1 MPFSSA
7 LAIINVIEGAGLLIY
22 PLAVCSLA
30 MVFIICERAYAL
42 RRTAV
47 MPDDLV
53 DAIVRNR
60 PYSGGTHSTLARILE
75 FSEEHRH
82 EPDAVRAFARL
93 EINRLER
100 GVPYL
105 DIIYA
110 AAPLIGLTGTVTGLL
125 RVFATVS
132 PDSGLPDPVGFTQ
145 GVALALSATV
155 LGLCIAIPALVGGG
169 YLQRKVENYAVQVD
183 SLLERINS
191 RRNFGAAQSG
201 GTPGSSGA
209 HSSSLVS

>member
-1 MPFSSA
+1 M
-7 LAIINVIEGAGLLIY
+7 
-22 PLAVCSLA
+22 
-30 MVFIICERAYAL
+30 
-42 RRTAV
+42 
-47 MPDDLV
+47 
-53 DAIVRNR
+53 
-60 PYSGGTHSTLARILE
+60 LARILA

-132 PDSGLPDPVGFTQ
+132 PDSGLPDPVGFTA

-155 LGLCIAIPALVGGG
+155 LGLTIAIPALVFGG
-169 YLQRKVENYAVQVD
+169 YFQRKVENYAVQVD
-183 SLLERINS
+183 SLLERINT
-191 RRNFGAAQSG
+191 RRSSNAPPAGTAGPQAA
-201 GTPGSSGA
+201 A
-209 HSSSLVS
+209 AASSSSWPS

>member
-1 MPFSSA
+1 M
-7 LAIINVIEGAGLLIY
+7 
-22 PLAVCSLA
+22 
-30 MVFIICERAYAL
+30 
-42 RRTAV
+42 
-47 MPDDLV
+47 
-53 DAIVRNR
+53 
-60 PYSGGTHSTLARILE
+60 LARILA

-132 PDSGLPDPVGFTQ
+132 PDSGLPDPVGFTA

-155 LGLCIAIPALVGGG
+155 LGLTIAIPALVFGG
-169 YLQRKVENYAVQVD
+169 YFQRKVENYAVQVD
-183 SLLERINS
+183 SLLERINT
-191 RRNFGAAQSG
+191 RRSSNAPPAGTAGPQAA
-201 GTPGSSGA
+201 A
-209 HSSSLVS
+209 AASSSSWSS